1 MKFPRRR
8 FLRLIAAATVLPA
21 APRFAWAQSYPTRPV
36 RWIVSFS
43 AGGGNDT
50 VARLVGRFL
59 SEKLGQQFIIENKAG
74 AGGNIGMAAVLGAPP
89 DGYTIGYVAP
99 NNAIN
104 ASLYEKLRS
113 ISFATAC
120 RSAERYC
127 CRTFWWC
134 IRRCLQTVAQ
144 FIAYLKANP
153 EKVSFP
159 SAGTGASP
167 HMSAELFMAMTGTK
181 MAHVPY
187 RGGGPAMNDLLP
199 GRVQAMFDYVS
210 NSIEHIKAGQLRA
223 LGVTAAKR
231 SAALPDLPTIGET
244 VPDYEVSVWN
254 GIVAPKGTSPEIVAK
269 LNQAVN
275 AVLADP
281 RLSRRFNEMGGAAMP
296 MTPTEFGKLIAD
308 ETEKWAKVVKF
319 AGIRPD

>member
-1 MKFPRRR
+1 MNFPRRR
-8 FLRLIAAATVLPA
+8 FLHLAAGAAFLPA
-21 APRFAWAQSYPTRPV
+21 APRFAWSQSYPTRPV

-50 VARLVGRFL
+50 VARLIGQFL

-74 AGGNIGMAAVLGAPP
+74 AGGNIGMAAVLSAPP

-104 ASLYEKLRS
+104 ASLYEKLPFDFVRDS
-113 ISFATAC
+113 VPVGGTILLSNVLVVHPSVPAD
-120 RSAERYC
+120 S
-127 CRTFWWC
+127 
-134 IRRCLQTVAQ
+134 VAQ

-153 EKVSFP
+153 GKVSFA

-181 MAHVPY
+181 MTHVPY

-296 MTPTEFGKLIAD
+296 TDSQHI
-308 ETEKWAKVVKF
+308 
-319 AGIRPD
+319 